1 MPSPNHKTARA
12 SAPTTASTPLSTVTS
27 QEVRVGVAEAV
38 GGSTAA
44 ERQALRD
51 WIRQAAGRL
60 AQGLNAAGR

>member
-1 MPSPNHKTARA
+1 MALVR
-12 SAPTTASTPLSTVTS
+12 TVTS
-27 QEVRVGVAEAV
+27 QEVRASVAEAA

-60 AQGLNAAGR
+60 AQGLKAAGR